1 VIGYVDHKY
10 YATFFPSDSWGTE
23 TCQKRKKMLRYLGIQ
38 LYVGFAFRWSPL
50 GGRNSKKA
58 READVIKLPVRQQQ
72 WSGGWSKYNT
82 S

>member
-1 VIGYVDHKY
+1 MQLSFRLGLVGNRNL
-10 YATFFPSDSWGTE
+10 PETE
-23 TCQKRKKMLRYLGIQ
+23 KKMLRYLGIQ